1 MKKLISA
8 LFIVLC
14 ISVGMIIPAS
24 AQATTN
30 NVTLI
35 AAKSESTVTVTLS
48 VSEARKGVQAVVDFD
63 STKLTYA
70 SAEILSSELS
80 DFNTVESSVKATEAG
95 IRIMLVSKTAV
106 SGDLIKL
113 SFTVADDAVGKADF
127 TVSDLKTV
135 GSDGNVTTDTAGSAS
150 VAITIKPGDIN
161 GDGSVDVRD
170 LVRIKKYLA
179 KATTDIV
186 VENSDLDGN
195 GSVENADMVILRKGL
210 IDGTL

>member
-14 ISVGMIIPAS
+14 VSVSMIIPAS
-24 AQATTN
+24 AQAATN

-48 VSEARKGVQAVVDFD
+48 VSEARKGVQAVIDFD

-70 SAEILSSELS
+70 SAEILNSTLS
-80 DFNTVESSVKATEAG
+80 AYNTVESSVKATETG

-113 SFTVADDAVGKADF
+113 NFTVKYDVAGKADF
-127 TVSDLKTV
+127 AVSDLMTV
-135 GSDGNVTTDTAGSAS
+135 DSNNTVTKDTAGSVS
-150 VAITIKPGDIN
+150 VALKIIPGDIN
-161 GDGSVDVRD
+161 GDGEVDVRD
-170 LVRIKKYLA
+170 LVRIKKYFA

-210 IDGTL
+210 INGTL

>member
-14 ISVGMIIPAS
+14 VSVSMIIPAS
-24 AQATTN
+24 AQAATN

-48 VSEARKGVQAVVDFD
+48 VSEARKGVQAVIDFD

-70 SAEILSSELS
+70 SAEILNSTLS
-80 DFNTVESSVKATEAG
+80 AYNTVESSVKATETG

-106 SGDLIKL
+106 SGGLIKL
-113 SFTVADDAVGKADF
+113 SFTVKDDAVGKADF
-127 TVSDLKTV
+127 TVKDLMTV
-135 GSDGNVTTDTAGSAS
+135 DSNNTVTKDTAGSAS
-150 VAITIKPGDIN
+150 VAITMPGDIN
-161 GDGSVDVRD
+161 GDGVVDVRD
-170 LVRIKKYLA
+170 LVRIKKYFA

-186 VENSDLDGN
+186 VKNSDLDGN

-210 IDGTL
+210 INGTL